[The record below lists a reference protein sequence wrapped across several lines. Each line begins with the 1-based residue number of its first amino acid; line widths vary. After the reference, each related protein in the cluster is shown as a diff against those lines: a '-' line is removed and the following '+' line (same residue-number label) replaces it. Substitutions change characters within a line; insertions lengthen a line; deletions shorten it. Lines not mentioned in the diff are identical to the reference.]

1 MTPRAP
7 ARKGSFCPS
16 LWAGPAGAA
25 APRARQ
31 RPGGPRP
38 LRAGRGVVSGASW
51 VARRQQPSRGSPRQ
65 RDRGAWAHGVL
76 RPRVLVTSVPYARL
90 RCNGLPHLAWTLRA
104 LKDVGAVVQV
114 SCARRDR
121 GQASGSRPPGC
132 RPRRTAVRPHT
143 RLAEGPT
150 ASVPSLPAGPIVLHS
165 WEPRIRQR
173 PPPRRWRVGEG
184 SQTGVGLLAWRVRRR
199 PPCPRVSH
207 TLRRPR

>member
-143 RLAEGPT
+143 RLAEDPP
-150 ASVPSLPAGPIVLHS
+150 ASVPSLLSHSCYTRGNPVSASALRHGDGALARAPRPVWASWRGGSAAGRHAPV
-165 WEPRIRQR
+165 
-173 PPPRRWRVGEG
+173 
-184 SQTGVGLLAWRVRRR
+184 
-199 PPCPRVSH
+199 CPTR
-207 TLRRPR
+207 